1 MAFSPVAR
9 SARPAWADPGPL
21 GSLALLLAAVLVA
34 YLPALRGGFLWDDDA
49 HVTRAALRSLHGLWR
64 IWFEAGATQQYY
76 PALHTAFWV
85 EHRLW
90 GDSVLGYHLASVALH
105 AAAAWLLVLILRGL
119 SFPAPLL
126 AGMLFALHP
135 VCVESVAWISE
146 EKNTLSAVFYLW
158 AALLYLR
165 FDATRSGARYW
176 WAFGLFALALL
187 SKSVTATLPGALL
200 VVLWWRRGRLEW
212 RRDVMPLVPW
222 LLVGIGSGLFSA
234 WYERKLIGA
243 EGADFSLSA
252 LQRLLLAGRA
262 VAFYAGKLVW
272 PRNLIF
278 IYPRW
283 DLNTGGAGPY
293 LCLAGVVALLAALV
307 LVARRSRGPLAGFL
321 FFCGTLFPALG
332 FVNVYPFVFSFV
344 ADHFQYLACIGVLV
358 PVAWGID
365 RIAPT
370 TAPGRACLFFAVSAA
385 LGFLSWR
392 QCHIYADADTL
403 NRATLE
409 RNPSAWLA
417 HYNLAVSLGKS
428 RGHLPEAI
436 SEYQATIRLKP
447 DHWAAHNNLASA
459 LLASEGRSAD
469 AIAEYEEALRINPG
483 FAEAHNNLAVAIG
496 RDPGRRP
503 EAIAHLRT
511 AIRLRPGYDAALN
524 NLGALLMREPGKL
537 DEAIGD
543 FEAAIRLSPDDPQY
557 HYDLANALAAAPGR
571 LTEAIAEY
579 RESIRLRP
587 SFAEA
592 HGNLGEALC
601 RVDGQLPAAIAELE
615 AAARLAPQSPEVHV
629 NLANALAK
637 DPALIASAVSEYLEA
652 ERIDPNNA
660 QVHVALGVA
669 LLRIAGRQPDALSQF
684 EAAVRLRPDYALAH
698 FCLGEVLL
706 RMPGRR
712 DEAVGH
718 LERALAID
726 PGFGPARKALKQ
738 LGPGR

>member
-1 MAFSPVAR
+1 VAFSPVAR
-9 SARPAWADPGPL
+9 SAKPAWADPGPL
-21 GSLALLLAAVLVA
+21 VSAGLLLAAVLVA

-49 HVTRAALRSLHGLWR
+49 HVTKAALRSLHGLWR

-76 PALHTAFWV
+76 PVLHTAFWI

-90 GDSVLGYHLASVALH
+90 GDSVLGYHLANVALH

-158 AALLYLR
+158 SALLYLR
-165 FDATRSGARYW
+165 FDESRAGSRYW
-176 WAFGLFALALL
+176 WALVLFALALL
-187 SKSVTATLPGALL
+187 SKSVTATLPAALL
-200 VVLWWRRGRLEW
+200 VVLWWRRGRLDW
-212 RRDVMPLVPW
+212 RRDIMPLVPW
-222 LLVGIGSGLFSA
+222 FAVGVGSGLFSA
-234 WYERKLIGA
+234 WYESKLIGA

-262 VAFYAGKLVW
+262 IAFYAGKLVW
-272 PRNLIF
+272 PRDLIF
-278 IYPRW
+278 VYPRW
-283 DLNTGGAGPY
+283 ELNTGEIGLY
-293 LCLAGVVALLAALV
+293 LCLAGVVALLAALAV
-307 LVARRSRGPLAGFL
+307 VARKSRGPLAGFL

-344 ADHFQYLACIGVLV
+344 ADHFQYLASIGVLV
-358 PVAWGID
+358 PIAWALD
-365 RIAPT
+365 RFAPPN
-370 TAPGRACLFFAVSAA
+370 AAGRACLLLAVAAA

-392 QCHIYADADTL
+392 QCHAYAEADTL
-403 NRATLE
+403 NRTTLE

-417 HYNLAVSLGKS
+417 HYNLAVSLGS
-428 RGHLPEAI
+428 RPGHLPEAI
-436 SEYQATIRLKP
+436 SEYEATIRLKP
-447 DHWAAHNNLASA
+447 DHWAAHNNLGSA
-459 LLASEGRSAD
+459 FLASPGRISD

-483 FAEAHNNLAVAIG
+483 FAEAHNNLAVALG

-503 EAIAHLRT
+503 DAIAHLRT
-511 AIRLRPGYDAALN
+511 AIRLRPDYDGALN
-524 NLGALLMREPGKL
+524 NLGAILMREPGKL

-543 FEAAIRLSPDDPQY
+543 FKAAIRLSPGNPEY

-571 LTEAIAEY
+571 QAEAIAEY

-587 SFAEA
+587 SSAEA
-592 HGNLGEALC
+592 HGNLGEVLA
-601 RVDGQLPAAIAELE
+601 RVDGRLSEAIAELE
-615 AAARLAPQSPEVHV
+615 TAAQLAPGRAEAHV
-629 NLANALAK
+629 NLANALAR
-637 DPALIASAVSEYLEA
+637 DPARIESAVAEYTEA
-652 ERIDPNNA
+652 ERIDPGNA
-660 QVHVALGVA
+660 QVHVALGVT
-669 LLRIAGRQPDALSQF
+669 LLRVPGRRTDALSQF

-698 FCLGEVLL
+698 YCLGQVLL

-726 PGFGPARKALKQ
+726 PGFGPARKALEQ
-738 LGPGR
+738 LESGR